1 MLLALVAIARRAR
14 VSRRASRAVAFV
26 VAVVAV
32 VIIARVIAIAIA
44 RRRVSRRRI
53 ALYPSATTRRI
64 VARDTRRRDEGAM
77 IKLFSVKVRARRE
90 DDDARRA
97 TATPTRATNDRAAT
111 RATKDATKDATND

>member
-53 ALYPSATTRRI
+53 ALYPSATPN
-64 VARDTRRRDEGAM
+64 
-77 IKLFSVKVRARRE
+77 
-90 DDDARRA
+90 RRA
-97 TATPTRATNDRAAT
+97 ESSRATHDAAT
-111 RATKDATKDATND
+111 RAR

>member
-14 VSRRASRAVAFV
+14 VSRRASRAVDFV

-53 ALYPSATTRRI
+53 ALYPSATRRI

-111 RATKDATKDATND
+111 RATKHATKDATKD